1 MASATGESLP
11 RHRSFLFQ
19 FLLALA
25 LTACG
30 VSSVR
35 AQVGRTVP
43 RQIYYQGK
51 FAFFMGE
58 YRDAERAFTNAIK
71 SANRI
76 GQSRWI
82 DSICG
87 YAMLGEVYY
96 HQGKLAASLEA
107 HEAAISVH
115 LVNTGWLSRLQY
127 PQLQPTNSRIEAKIA
142 WGQRPSMMAAL
153 PDSISSLE
161 GTFDLTT
168 PFEIGGAVNP
178 AHMKSVDAVEVVR
191 CLAVSLRRRAE
202 LLGPTAGF
210 SSSST
215 DITNSFAEVLAPPGH
230 WVAAWVETLYG
241 LALMGMGRDK
251 EGASHLAKGRLAG
264 SLDHQ
269 LTGIALLE
277 IGKYYLRQGEYAVAI
292 QHLQQA
298 SLAAARF
305 EQPEVVEEA
314 FHYMTSGYLASE
326 GKGALPLVQAA
337 LNYADS
343 ERYWRLSAALRLSAA
358 ELAVYA
364 NDPVTAA
371 GWLSQ
376 ARTIMA
382 RRELIPTDLGGWM
395 SYLDAITQFRA
406 GDSRAARNSMQL
418 ALAYMQRG
426 SLRRFHLSLTD
437 SLYKA
442 GRRASFTP
450 REAEVL
456 YSVLLREPRD
466 IDWRTEPLETM
477 AMQLDAHVPYI
488 ERWFNLLIGLKD
500 YDEAVRVAEFLRRHR
515 FYSTLPFGGR
525 ILSLRWLIEGGEA
538 MLGKSGMERQTELRT
553 KYPAIA
559 QLSRRAEQLRQELRQ
574 QPLVTDDSDQLALQ
588 RNLFNELSDVSNQ
601 LENIVAELAL
611 RREPAPLVFP
621 PQPNLKAIQRGMKED
636 QAILMFVTTAKSWH
650 AWFIRRDSD
659 EYWPIRN
666 EGLVRRGISELL
678 RALGNRDRNSVLDAE
693 KDLNEKWKE
702 PAAKIWKSLIGE
714 LPSNGWDGLDELVIV
729 PDGPLWYLPFEL
741 LQVPADQIEGSDVDE
756 MLLSKVR
763 VRYAPVASLSVGDR
777 QGQIADPRTVVVGGQ
792 LVSGESSDHALAMLA
807 SLKETHPELQVISK
821 RTPPSPSRYT
831 AGLIDKLIVWN
842 DVDVNARTPFAWSP
856 AQYDRGKAE
865 SRLADW
871 IEYPWGAPDQILVP
885 GYHTLAEANLNKQAT
900 GHEVFLAACG
910 LMASGTRTALLSR
923 WRTGGKTPSVLVRE
937 LAIGL
942 TESSASD
949 AWRTA
954 VELSRIE
961 ALDPESEP
969 RLRSDNKELEIKAD
983 HPFFWAGYILLDTGA
998 EPQPEE
1004 PEEAAQ
1010 PEGQLEGDKGN
1021 EPAEPVENPVDNDM
1035 EEKPNVDADDQDVD
1049 PVQPAKVGDGGVAVG
1064 VFEAEEGDASPATAP
1079 DPADGLPDEPTPT
1092 GPDSADRP

>member
-1 MASATGESLP
+1 MASTTGDTLP
-11 RHRSFLFQ
+11 RHWQLLTQ

-25 LTACG
+25 LIACG
-30 VSSVR
+30 TDSVF

-51 FAFFMGE
+51 FAFYMGE
-58 YRDAERAFTNAIK
+58 YRDAERAFASAIK

-87 YAMLGEVYY
+87 YSMLGEVYY
-96 HQGKLAASLEA
+96 HQGNLAASLEA

-115 LVNTGWLSRLQY
+115 LVNTGWMSRLRY

-142 WGQRPSMMAAL
+142 WGQRATMMAAL

-161 GTFDLTT
+161 GTLDLTT

-178 AHMKSVDAVEVVR
+178 AHMKSVDGVEVVR

-202 LLGPTAGF
+202 LLGPTAAF

-264 SLDHQ
+264 NLDHQ

-277 IGKYYLRQGEYAVAI
+277 IGKFYLRQGEYAVAI

-305 EQPEVVEEA
+305 EQPEIVEEA

-326 GKGALPLVQAA
+326 GRGAMPNVQAA
-337 LNYADS
+337 LNFADS

-364 NDPVTAA
+364 NDSGTAA

-382 RRELIPTDLGGWM
+382 RRELMPTDMGGWM
-395 SYLDAITQFRA
+395 SYLEAMAQFRA
-406 GDSRAARNSMQL
+406 GNGRAARSSMQS
-418 ALAYMQRG
+418 ALGYMSRG
-426 SLRRFHLSLTD
+426 SLRRFHLTLTD

-477 AMQLDAHVPYI
+477 TMQLDAHVPYI

-500 YDEAVRVAEFLRRHR
+500 YDEAARVAEFLRRHR

-525 ILSLRWLIEGGEA
+525 ILSLRWLIDGEQA
-538 MLGKSGMERQTELRT
+538 MLGKSGMQRQSELRT

-559 QLSRRAEQLRQELRQ
+559 KLSRRAEQLRQELRQ
-574 QPLVTDDSDQLALQ
+574 EPLVTDDADQLTSQ
-588 RNLFNELSDVSNQ
+588 RKLFDELSDVSNQ

-621 PQPNLKAIQRGMKED
+621 PQPSLRAIQRGMKDD
-636 QAILMFVTTAKSWH
+636 QAILMFVTTAKGWH
-650 AWFIRRDSD
+650 AWFIRKDMD

-666 EGLVRRGISELL
+666 ERLVRRGISELL
-678 RALGNRDRNSVLDAE
+678 RALGNRNRNSVLDAE
-693 KDLNEKWKE
+693 DDLNDKWKE
-702 PAAKIWKSLIGE
+702 PATAIWKSLIGE

-741 LQVPADQIEGSDVDE
+741 LQVPADQIEGSEVDE
-756 MLLSKVR
+756 LLLSKVR
-763 VRYAPVASLSVGDR
+763 IRYAPVASLSVGDSR
-777 QGQIADPRTVVVGGQ
+777 GRIADPKTVVVGGQ
-792 LVSGESSDHALAMLA
+792 LVSGESSEHARAMLA
-807 SLKETHPELQVISK
+807 SLKEVHPELQVIAK
-821 RTPPSPSRYT
+821 RTPQRPSRYT
-831 AGLIDKLIVWN
+831 AGLMDKLIVWN
-842 DVDVNARTPFAWSP
+842 DVDMNARKPFGWSP

-865 SRLADW
+865 SKLADW
-871 IEYPWGAPDQILVP
+871 IEYPWGAPDQIFVP
-885 GYHTLAEANLNKQAT
+885 GYHTLAEANLNKQAS

-942 TESSASD
+942 TESSASE

-961 ALDPESEP
+961 SIDPQSEP
-969 RLRSDNKELEIKAD
+969 RLRSDNKELDIKAD
-983 HPFFWAGYILLDTGA
+983 HPFFWAGYILLDTGS
-998 EPQPEE
+998 EPAPV
-1004 PEEAAQ
+1004 
-1010 PEGQLEGDKGN
+1010 L
-1021 EPAEPVENPVDNDM
+1021 PAEPPPAEGQVENDEVGAPD
-1035 EEKPNVDADDQDVD
+1035 EEPQNGVEAAGEEGAVD
-1049 PVQPAKVGDGGVAVG
+1049 PAQPAELGDGGVAVG
-1064 VFEAEEGDASPATAP
+1064 VFEADEGDADPV
-1079 DPADGLPDEPTPT
+1079 DPADPLGQDDEVPDEPLP
-1092 GPDSADRP
+1092 PDRP